1 MEASQDFD
9 AETGRPEPIK
19 INVQKPE
26 RNERKKLDYFCK
38 VWGHYKFYFL

>member
-9 AETGRPEPIK
+9 TETGCPEPIK
-19 INVQKPE
+19 INVQKLE

-38 VWGHYKFYFL
+38 V